1 MEIFRMDDRTHRAAH
16 RIEGRSAAPGI
27 ALGPLVRLA
36 AAKHDIRQYRSA
48 AEEHKALVDAL
59 AASHVDLSALVS
71 EVGDAEAEAIL
82 SFQIALLE
90 DDNLAAPAFALITGG
105 EVANRAW
112 SDAIAREIASYDGAD
127 DPYFRARA
135 SDLRDLRDRVLRH
148 LAGEADQIVP
158 SGVIVAA
165 EDMPPSMFLATDWRD
180 GGLVLRRGS
189 PSSHVAILAR
199 SRGVPMIVGV
209 DVDHLENGR
218 DALLD
223 GEAGLLI
230 VDPDT
235 DTRAAYCQRHAE
247 QSEFRQAFASFSGP
261 ALTASGEL
269 VRVMINVTG
278 LAELEQLDPAH
289 VDGIGLMRTEF
300 LFQGCETLPSE
311 EEQYQIYRRMIEW
324 AAGRPVTIRTLDA
337 GGDKPIKGLTQT
349 GDINPF
355 LGVRGV
361 RLSLRHLD
369 VFRVQL
375 RALAR
380 AAVAG
385 NLKVMIPMVT
395 VPEELDRCRTL
406 LEQAL
411 EDLRREGQEAQ
422 MPPLGMMVEVPA
434 AALTIEDFNADFFSI
449 GSNDLIQYVAAASRD
464 EPQLADLA
472 RPSRAVFG
480 LIGHVVNYAD
490 SSGRETSLCGDL
502 AGDPEQVAALLDQGL
517 RILSVAPRA
526 LGPVRA
532 AIARYSGSGAF
543 SSEVEP
549 GSRQENVSNQ
559 ESRAP
564 FRSDRTGKGSSA

>member
-16 RIEGRSAAPGI
+16 RIQGRSAAPGI

-36 AAKHDIRQYRSA
+36 PVEHGVRQYRSA
-48 AEEHKALVDAL
+48 AEGRQALLDAL
-59 AASHVDLSALVS
+59 AASQEDLSALAHQA
-71 EVGDAEAEAIL
+71 GDDEAEAIL
-82 SFQIALLE
+82 AFQIALL
-90 DDNLAAPAFALITGG
+90 DDDSLIAPALARIDVGDG
-105 EVANRAW
+105 ANQAW
-112 SDAIAREIASYDGAD
+112 SAAIDPEIASYDGAD

-158 SGVIVAA
+158 AGAIVAA
-165 EDMPPSMFLATDWRD
+165 EDMPPSTFLATDWRG

-209 DVDHLENGR
+209 DVDHLENAT

-223 GEAGLLI
+223 ADAGLLI
-230 VDPDT
+230 IDPDS
-235 DTRAAYCQRHAE
+235 DMRAVYGQRRAE
-247 QSEFRQAFASFSGP
+247 QSEARQAMASFNGP
-261 ALTASGEL
+261 ALTATGEP

-278 LAELEQLDPAH
+278 LAELRDIDPAH

-300 LFQGCETLPSE
+300 LFQGREKLPTE
-311 EEQYQIYRRMIEW
+311 EEQYQIYKRMVEW
-324 AAGRPVTIRTLDA
+324 AAGKPVTIRTLDA
-337 GGDKPIKGLTQT
+337 GGDKPIAGLTEP

-361 RLSLRHLD
+361 RLSLRHLE
-369 VFRVQL
+369 VFREQL
-375 RALAR
+375 RALVR

-395 VPEELDRCRTL
+395 VPEELDRCRAL
-406 LEQAL
+406 FEQAI

-434 AALTIEDFNADFFSI
+434 AALTIEDFNADFFSN

-480 LIGHVVNYAD
+480 LIRHVVEYAD
-490 SSGRETSLCGDL
+490 RSGRETSLCGDL

-517 RILSVAPRA
+517 RIFSVAPGA
-526 LGPVRA
+526 VGPVKA
-532 AIARYSGSGAF
+532 AIARYSGSA
-543 SSEVEP
+543 
-549 GSRQENVSNQ
+549 
-559 ESRAP
+559 A
-564 FRSDRTGKGSSA
+564 

>member
-1 MEIFRMDDRTHRAAH
+1 MDHRTHRAGQ
-16 RIEGRSAAPGI
+16 RIEGRFAAPGI
-27 ALGPLVRLA
+27 ALGRLVRLTP
-36 AAKHDIRQYRSA
+36 AKHDARQNRSR
-48 AEEHKALVDAL
+48 AEEHQALVDAL
-59 AASHVDLSALVS
+59 AASMVDLTVLARGV
-71 EVGDAEAEAIL
+71 EDVDAEAIL

-90 DDNLAAPAFALITGG
+90 DDNLAAPAFALIAGG

-112 SDAIAREIASYDGAD
+112 SAAIDPEIASYDGAD

-158 SGVIVAA
+158 AGVIVAA
-165 EDMPPSMFLATDWRD
+165 DDMPPSMFLAADWRG

-209 DVDHLENGR
+209 DVNRLE
-218 DALLD
+218 DSASALLD
-223 GEAGLLI
+223 AGAGLLI
-230 VDPDT
+230 VDPDP
-235 DTRAAYCQRHAE
+235 DTRAIYRKRQAE
-247 QSEFRQAFASFSGP
+247 QLEARQAAASFSGP
-261 ALTASGEL
+261 ALTACGEP
-269 VRVMINVTG
+269 VQVMINVTG
-278 LAELEQLDPAH
+278 LAELGDLDPTH

-300 LFQGCETLPSE
+300 LFQDREKLPTE
-311 EEQYQIYRRMIEW
+311 EEQYQIYRRMVEW
-324 AAGRPVTIRTLDA
+324 AAGKPVTIRTLDA
-337 GGDKPIKGLTQT
+337 GGDKPIAGLTQP
-349 GDINPF
+349 GDMNPF

-361 RLSLRHLD
+361 RLSLQHLD
-369 VFRVQL
+369 VFRAQL

-395 VPEELDRCRTL
+395 VPEELDRCRAL
-406 LEQAL
+406 LEQAV

-422 MPPLGMMVEVPA
+422 LPPLGMMVEVPA

-502 AGDPEQVAALLDQGL
+502 AGDPEQVAVLLDQGL
-517 RILSVAPRA
+517 RIFSVAPA
-526 LGPVRA
+526 VLGAVRA
-532 AIARYSGSGAF
+532 AIARYSGSA
-543 SSEVEP
+543 
-549 GSRQENVSNQ
+549 
-559 ESRAP
+559 A
-564 FRSDRTGKGSSA
+564 

>member
-1 MEIFRMDDRTHRAAH
+1 MDDRAHRAAH

-27 ALGPLVRLA
+27 ALGPLLRLA
-36 AAKHDIRQYRSA
+36 PAKHDTHQYRSA
-48 AEEHKALVDAL
+48 AEEHRALVDAL
-59 AASHVDLSALVS
+59 VASQVDLSVLAR
-71 EVGDAEAEAIL
+71 EVGDADAEAIL

-90 DDNLAAPAFALITGG
+90 DENLAAPAFALIAGG
-105 EVANRAW
+105 EAANRAW
-112 SDAIAREIASYDGAD
+112 SAAIDPEIASYEQAS

-148 LAGEADQIVP
+148 LSGEVDQILP
-158 SGVIVAA
+158 AGVIVAA
-165 EDMPPSMFLATDWRD
+165 DDMPPSMFLATEWRG

-209 DVDHLENGR
+209 DVDHIENSA

-223 GEAGLLI
+223 GDAGLLI
-230 VDPDT
+230 VDPDP
-235 DTRAAYCQRHAE
+235 DTRANYGQRRAE
-247 QSEFRQAFASFSGP
+247 QSEARQAAASFSGP

-278 LAELEQLDPAH
+278 LAELRDIDPSR

-300 LFQGCETLPSE
+300 LFQGREKLPTE
-311 EEQYQIYRRMIEW
+311 EEQYQIYKRMVEW
-324 AAGRPVTIRTLDA
+324 AAGRSVTIRTLDA
-337 GGDKPIKGLTQT
+337 GGDKPIAGLTQA
-349 GDINPF
+349 GDLNPF

-369 VFRVQL
+369 VFRAQL

-395 VPEELDRCRTL
+395 VPEELDRCRAL

-411 EDLRREGQEAQ
+411 EDLRREGREAQ
-422 MPPLGMMVEVPA
+422 LPPLGMMVEVPA
-434 AALTIEDFNADFFSI
+434 AALTIEDFDADFFSI

-472 RPSRAVFG
+472 LPSRAVFS
-480 LIGHVVNYAD
+480 LIRRVVDYAD
-490 SSGRETSLCGDL
+490 RSGREASLCGDL

-517 RILSVAPRA
+517 RTFSVAPGA

-532 AIARYSGSGAF
+532 AIARYSGSA
-543 SSEVEP
+543 V
-549 GSRQENVSNQ
+549 
-559 ESRAP
+559 
-564 FRSDRTGKGSSA
+564 

>member
-1 MEIFRMDDRTHRAAH
+1 MDDRAHRAAR
-16 RIEGRSAAPGI
+16 RIQGRSAAPGI

-36 AAKHDIRQYRSA
+36 PGKQDTSQHRSVT
-48 AEEHKALVDAL
+48 EEHQALVEAL
-59 AASHVDLSALVS
+59 AASQEALTLLAR
-71 EVGDAEAEAIL
+71 EAGDTEAEAIL

-90 DDNLAAPAFALITGG
+90 DDNLAAPAFALVAGG
-105 EVANRAW
+105 GVASKAW
-112 SDAIAREIASYDGAD
+112 SAAIDPEIASYEEAS

-148 LAGEADQIVP
+148 LAGEAEQSVP

-165 EDMPPSMFLATDWRD
+165 DDMPPSMFLATDWRS

-189 PSSHVAILAR
+189 PSSHVAILAK

-209 DVDHLENGR
+209 DVDRLGDGK

-223 GEAGLLI
+223 GDTGVLVI
-230 VDPDT
+230 DPDA
-235 DTRAAYCQRHAE
+235 DVRAIFCQRRDE
-247 QSEFRQAFASFSGP
+247 QSEVRKASASLSGP
-261 ALTASGEL
+261 AFTARGER
-269 VRVMINVTG
+269 VRVMVNVTG
-278 LAELEQLDPAH
+278 LAELKDIASAE

-300 LFQGCETLPSE
+300 LFQGREILPTE
-311 EEQYQIYRRMIEW
+311 EEQYQIYKRMLEW
-324 AAGRPVTIRTLDA
+324 ADGRPVTIRTLDA
-337 GGDKPIKGLTQT
+337 GGDKPIAGLTQS

-361 RLSLRHLD
+361 RLSLRHMD
-369 VFRVQL
+369 VFRAQL

-380 AAVAG
+380 AAVVG

-395 VPEELDRCRTL
+395 VPEELDRCRAL
-406 LEQAL
+406 LEEVL
-411 EDLRREGQEAQ
+411 EELRREGRQAQ

-480 LIGHVVNYAD
+480 LIGHVVKYAD
-490 SSGRETSLCGDL
+490 SAGRETSLCGDL
-502 AGDPEQVAALLDQGL
+502 ASDPEQVAALLDQGL
-517 RILSVAPRA
+517 RTFSVAPGA
-526 LGPVRA
+526 LGPVKA
-532 AIARYSGSGAF
+532 AIAGYAGA
-543 SSEVEP
+543 
-549 GSRQENVSNQ
+549 
-559 ESRAP
+559 
-564 FRSDRTGKGSSA
+564 SA

>member
-1 MEIFRMDDRTHRAAH
+1 MDHRTHRAAH

-36 AAKHDIRQYRSA
+36 PAKHDARQHRSA
-48 AEEHKALVDAL
+48 AEEHQALVDAL
-59 AASHVDLSALVS
+59 AAPQGDLISLAH
-71 EVGDAEAEAIL
+71 ETRDDEGETIL
-82 SFQIALLE
+82 ACQIALVE
-90 DDNLAAPAFALITGG
+90 DDNLTAPAFTSIAVG

-112 SDAIAREIASYDGAD
+112 SAAIDSEIASYDEAS

-148 LAGEADQIVP
+148 LTGEADQTVP
-158 SGVIVAA
+158 AGVIVAA
-165 EDMPPSMFLATDWRD
+165 DDMPPSMFLATDWRG

-209 DVDHLENGR
+209 DIDHLENGA

-223 GEAGLLI
+223 GDAGLLI
-230 VDPDT
+230 VDPDA
-235 DTRAAYCQRHAE
+235 DMRAIYCQRRAL
-247 QSEFRQAFASFSGP
+247 QSEVRQAVASFSGP
-261 ALTASGEL
+261 ALTATGEP

-278 LAELEQLDPAH
+278 LAELRDLDPAH

-300 LFQGCETLPSE
+300 LFQGREKLPTE
-311 EEQYQIYRRMIEW
+311 EEQYQIYRRMVEW
-324 AAGRPVTIRTLDA
+324 AAGKPVTIRTLDA
-337 GGDKPIKGLTQT
+337 GGDKPIAGVTQP
-349 GDINPF
+349 GDINSF

-369 VFRVQL
+369 VFRAQL

-395 VPEELDRCRTL
+395 VPEELDRCRVL
-406 LEQAL
+406 LQQAV
-411 EDLRREGQEAQ
+411 EDLRREGGEAQ

-472 RPSRAVFG
+472 RPSRAVFS
-480 LIGHVVNYAD
+480 LIGHVVDYAD
-490 SSGRETSLCGDL
+490 RSGRETSLCGDL

-517 RILSVAPRA
+517 RAFSVAPGA
-526 LGPVRA
+526 LGPVKA
-532 AIARYSGSGAF
+532 AIARYSGSA
-543 SSEVEP
+543 
-549 GSRQENVSNQ
+549 
-559 ESRAP
+559 A
-564 FRSDRTGKGSSA
+564 

>member
-1 MEIFRMDDRTHRAAH
+1 MDDRTHRAAR
-16 RIEGRSAAPGI
+16 RIEGRSVAPGI

-36 AAKHDIRQYRSA
+36 PMKHDARQYRSA
-48 AEEHKALVDAL
+48 AEEHQALVDAL
-59 AASHVDLSALVS
+59 AASQADLSALAR
-71 EVGDAEAEAIL
+71 EAGDADAEAEAIL

-90 DDNLAAPAFALITGG
+90 DDTLTAPALARIAGG
-105 EVANRAW
+105 EVAYQAW
-112 SDAIAREIASYDGAD
+112 SAAIDPEIASYDGAN

-148 LAGEADQIVP
+148 LAGETDQIVP
-158 SGVIVAA
+158 AGAIVAA
-165 EDMPPSMFLATDWRD
+165 DDMPPSMFLASDWRD

-209 DVDHLENGR
+209 DIDRLENGT

-223 GEAGLLI
+223 ADAGLLI

-235 DTRAAYCQRHAE
+235 EMRASYCQRRAE
-247 QSEFRQAFASFSGP
+247 QSEVRQGVASFGGP
-261 ALTASGEL
+261 ALTATGEL
-269 VRVMINVTG
+269 VQVMINVTG
-278 LAELEQLDPAH
+278 LAELRDIDPAH

-300 LFQGCETLPSE
+300 LFQGREKLPTE
-311 EEQYQIYRRMIEW
+311 EEQYQIYKRMVEW
-324 AAGRPVTIRTLDA
+324 AAGKPVTIRTLDA
-337 GGDKPIKGLTQT
+337 GGDKPIAGLTQAS
-349 GDINPF
+349 DMNPF

-369 VFRVQL
+369 VFRAQL

-380 AAVAG
+380 AAVVG

-395 VPEELDRCRTL
+395 VPQELERCRAL
-406 LEQAL
+406 FEQVL
-411 EDLRREGQEAQ
+411 VDLRREGCEAQ
-422 MPPLGMMVEVPA
+422 LPPLGMMVEVPA

-472 RPSRAVFG
+472 RPSRAVFS
-480 LIGHVVNYAD
+480 LIGHVVAYANR
-490 SSGRETSLCGDL
+490 SARETSLCGDL

-517 RILSVAPRA
+517 RTFSVAPGA
-526 LGPVRA
+526 LGPVKA
-532 AIARYSGSGAF
+532 AIARYTGSA
-543 SSEVEP
+543 
-549 GSRQENVSNQ
+549 
-559 ESRAP
+559 A
-564 FRSDRTGKGSSA
+564 

>member
-1 MEIFRMDDRTHRAAH
+1 MDDRAH
-16 RIEGRSAAPGI
+16 RGVRRVQGRSAAPGI

-36 AAKHDIRQYRSA
+36 PVKQGVRQHQTVT
-48 AEEHKALVDAL
+48 EEHQALADAL
-59 AASHVDLSALVS
+59 ATSQQTLGLLAREA
-71 EVGDAEAEAIL
+71 GDAEAEAIL
-82 SFQIALLE
+82 SFQVALLE
-90 DDNLAAPAFALITGG
+90 DDNLAAPAFELIKGG
-105 EVANRAW
+105 AAANRAW
-112 SDAIAREIASYDGAD
+112 SAAIDPEIASYEGAS

-148 LAGEADQIVP
+148 LAGETDQTVP

-165 EDMPPSMFLATDWRD
+165 DDMPPSMFLATDWRD

-209 DVDHLENGR
+209 DVDRLTNGK

-223 GEAGLLI
+223 GDAGVLV
-230 VDPDT
+230 VDPDA
-235 DTRAAYCQRHAE
+235 DVRAIFCQRRAE
-247 QSEFRQAFASFSGP
+247 QSEVRQAEASFRGP
-261 ALTASGEL
+261 AFTASGKR

-278 LAELEQLDPAH
+278 LAELEGLDPAE

-300 LFQGCETLPSE
+300 LFQSREKLPTE
-311 EEQYQIYRRMIEW
+311 EEQYQIYRRMVEW

-337 GGDKPIKGLTQT
+337 GGDKPIAGLTQA
-349 GDINPF
+349 GDANPF

-369 VFRVQL
+369 VFRAQL

-380 AAVAG
+380 AAVGG

-395 VPEELDRCRTL
+395 VPEELDRCRFL
-406 LEQAL
+406 LAQAI
-411 EDLRREGQEAQ
+411 EELRREGKEAE

-434 AALTIEDFNADFFSI
+434 AALTIEDFNADFYSI

-480 LIGHVVNYAD
+480 LIGHVVKYAD
-490 SSGRETSLCGDL
+490 NAGRETSLCGDL

-517 RILSVAPRA
+517 RTFSVAPGA
-526 LGPVRA
+526 LGPVKA
-532 AIARYSGSGAF
+532 AIARYSG
-543 SSEVEP
+543 P
-549 GSRQENVSNQ
+549 VS
-559 ESRAP
+559 
-564 FRSDRTGKGSSA
+564 

>member
-1 MEIFRMDDRTHRAAH
+1 MDDRTHRTAH

-36 AAKHDIRQYRSA
+36 PVKHDACQSRSV
-48 AEEHKALVDAL
+48 AEERQALVEAL
-59 AASHVDLSALVS
+59 AASQADLTLLAH
-71 EVGDAEAEAIL
+71 EAGTDEAEAIL
-82 SFQIALLE
+82 AFQIALVE
-90 DDNLAAPAFALITGG
+90 DDNLTAPAFASIAGG

-112 SDAIAREIASYDGAD
+112 SAAIDSEIASYDAAD
-127 DPYFRARA
+127 
-135 SDLRDLRDRVLRH
+135 
-148 LAGEADQIVP
+148 
-158 SGVIVAA
+158 
-165 EDMPPSMFLATDWRD
+165 DMPPSMFLATDWRD

-209 DVDHLENGR
+209 DVDHLENGT

-230 VDPDT
+230 IDPDT
-235 DTRAAYCQRHAE
+235 DTRAVYCQRRAE
-247 QSEFRQAFASFSGP
+247 QSEARQAVAAFNGP

-278 LAELEQLDPAH
+278 LAELEDLDPAH

-300 LFQGCETLPSE
+300 LFQGREKLPTE
-311 EEQYQIYRRMIEW
+311 EEQYQIYRRMVEW
-324 AAGRPVTIRTLDA
+324 AAGKPVTIRTLDA
-337 GGDKPIKGLTQT
+337 GGDKPITGLTQA

-369 VFRVQL
+369 VFRLQL

-395 VPEELDRCRTL
+395 VPEELDRCRAL
-406 LEQAL
+406 FGQAV
-411 EDLRREGQEAQ
+411 EELRREGREAQ
-422 MPPLGMMVEVPA
+422 LPPLGMMVEVQA
-434 AALTIEDFNADFFSI
+434 AALTIEDFSADFFSI

-472 RPSRAVFG
+472 RPSRAVFS
-480 LIGHVVNYAD
+480 LIGHV
-490 SSGRETSLCGDL
+490 
-502 AGDPEQVAALLDQGL
+502 
-517 RILSVAPRA
+517 
-526 LGPVRA
+526 
-532 AIARYSGSGAF
+532 
-543 SSEVEP
+543 
-549 GSRQENVSNQ
+549 
-559 ESRAP
+559 
-564 FRSDRTGKGSSA
+564 

>member
-1 MEIFRMDDRTHRAAH
+1 MDDRTHRAAH
-16 RIEGRSAAPGI
+16 RIQGRSAAPGI
-27 ALGPLVRLA
+27 ALGPLVRLVPVE
-36 AAKHDIRQYRSA
+36 HGVRQYRSA
-48 AEEHKALVDAL
+48 AEGRQALLDAL
-59 AASHVDLSALVS
+59 AASQEDLSALAHQA
-71 EVGDAEAEAIL
+71 GDDEAEAIL
-82 SFQIALLE
+82 AFQIALLE
-90 DDNLAAPAFALITGG
+90 DDSLIAPALARIDVGDG
-105 EVANRAW
+105 ANQAW
-112 SDAIAREIASYDGAD
+112 SAAIDPEIASYDAAE

-148 LAGEADQIVP
+148 LAGETDQIVP
-158 SGVIVAA
+158 PGVILAA
-165 EDMPPSMFLATDWRD
+165 DDMPPSTFLATDWRD

-209 DVDHLENGR
+209 DVDHLEDGA

-223 GEAGLLI
+223 ADAGLLV
-230 VDPDT
+230 VDPDANM
-235 DTRAAYCQRHAE
+235 RASFDQRRAE
-247 QSEFRQAFASFSGP
+247 QSKARQAAHEFTGP
-261 ALTASGEL
+261 ARTAAGEL

-278 LAELEQLDPAH
+278 LAELEGLDPAH

-300 LFQGCETLPSE
+300 LFQGREKLPTE
-311 EEQYQIYRRMIEW
+311 EEQYQIYKRMLEW

-337 GGDKPIKGLTQT
+337 GGDKPIVGLTQP
-349 GDINPF
+349 GDMNPF

-369 VFRVQL
+369 VFREQL

-411 EDLRREGQEAQ
+411 EELRREGREAQ
-422 MPPLGMMVEVPA
+422 LPPLGMMVEVPA

-472 RPSRAVFG
+472 RPSRALFS
-480 LIGHVVNYAD
+480 LIRHVVDHANRC
-490 SSGRETSLCGDL
+490 GREVSLCGDL
-502 AGDPEQVAALLDQGL
+502 AGDPAQVAALLDQGL
-517 RILSVAPRA
+517 RIFSVTPGAV
-526 LGPVRA
+526 GPVKA
-532 AIARYSGSGAF
+532 AISRYSGSA
-543 SSEVEP
+543 
-549 GSRQENVSNQ
+549 
-559 ESRAP
+559 A
-564 FRSDRTGKGSSA
+564 